1 VRQRARSLLW
11 RVGQL
16 LLIAL
21 PVALLG
27 LAGAMY
33 LWQVKLAAEESLPP
47 ALRDYAR
54 RQAQLEV
61 QVERVSLGWNRIL
74 LTYPEVRTLS
84 GERLLRARYLEVRL
98 PVDGTPLTIELDRPE
113 VWLQRNR
120 QGVWNIDPLL
130 RQPRPPE
137 PTPFTFRVH
146 ARGGTLYFDDF
157 LPDAPVRATLW
168 ADEFTLS
175 QPRIGQAIMLRGF
188 SDALGAVQARA
199 LSDGKRWL
207 IEVDAAQAQGA
218 RFKPYLPR
226 TEFDLAQA
234 TGRVSLQIV
243 YAPDQPL
250 QVQGT
255 AQGVAQGATYRRK
268 PLPWREATF
277 ALAFTESHIG
287 GVVNTRDGGLRVQG
301 VVDWSGRAVQIDT
314 QVRAVGEDAA
324 ALWRLLRDDPP
335 RVQGR
340 YHAQLRVQGALDD
353 LQAQGTV
360 ALARV
365 RTAQGDLR
373 NLRSP
378 VAFAQGQLLLPALSA
393 EYAGC
398 TVQGKLWLD
407 TRQDTPELRLYAQ
420 ANRLPLQRVP
430 ALREAQLSGEADVSL
445 LVYGRLDAPTVEANL
460 RMDALR
466 YANQRIGGLR
476 ARVQYAD
483 GALTIPLATLQGAL
497 GAVYLSGEVRD
508 LTSDNPRFDLSV
520 DANEVDLNLL
530 AQLLGDA
537 NGTDKSLRLDGIGYL
552 TAQLRG
558 SLKSPEAVTEAVVF
572 DGRVGD
578 LGAEIAVV
586 NLNLVERELRIT
598 QAQILRR
605 AAQLIASGAVQLPET
620 PDQPPRFQLAGD
632 LYEFDLASVPDWLRR
647 ELPLT
652 GLASGRFEAQ
662 GEPQEWQLRASLYA
676 ESLQYDQTVA
686 RDNTAQVIV
695 QARDGAVQVDVVSAQ
710 ARVGDGAL
718 LARGQWRSDGQFE
731 AQWLLENAALDALA
745 PYLPVEYR
753 LTGRATVKGEAS
765 GTPNTPNVRV
775 QLHGSQIALNGAL
788 LGDVEGWVAVIPNA
802 IPKFVNAHASNP
814 PSPLPSPPL
823 SRGERVGSGGILH
836 TQEFLNFDSAIDIG
850 AHRESDA
857 PLLTSPVNGG
867 GTQPP
872 SPPAGRAGV
881 GATPSPL
888 TGSVGVGAFQ
898 ASFTLRTPDGEARLT
913 LHECDLQRQQ
923 VRLTAETSA
932 LPIEWLQRVVRA
944 VPNALPPAVAE
955 RIETLQG
962 RVQVSL
968 SLEGA
973 LREPLAQLRLNAE
986 QLAWR
991 AQSLG
996 SLNLQAEWVGLSSGD
1011 APNADTDLARAVET
1025 LRRLRT
1031 QRAALQ
1037 QLRWQAETAR
1047 LEAQARYTPERLTA
1061 DLEVAQL
1068 PLRWAR
1074 LWEPS
1079 LPEVDGALDL
1089 SLIADGVPE
1098 SPELTLSATVN
1109 QLAYGGYTIDQILF
1123 SQVEVREGAIQTDD
1137 ALIRMGDYQARLSG
1151 RLPFH
1156 WSPIS
1161 IPDDEPIRIQARLR
1175 EQPLTLL
1182 SLFAPI
1188 DPERTRGTIDAVLE
1202 IEGTLAQP
1210 QPRGRLQIADGAL
1223 ALSDLRT
1230 ALEGIGLQVEFSGQ
1244 EARIVQAQARS
1255 SEGGNLRVE
1264 GAIDLSGEQAI
1275 ANLTLHADGL
1285 TLREPKLPVLEGS
1298 AQAVISGAVQ
1308 VQGTLTEPQV
1318 QGALRV
1324 KRGFLYLPPELP
1336 ERTAGEPLPINPRFD
1351 LRVDIADE
1359 FTLRNPNLDARM
1371 EGALQIGGTLQ
1382 LPSLSGEFNLRG
1394 GALSLPTARLRIEP
1408 DSVARLNY
1416 PFTNAAGETI
1426 ARIELDVR
1434 ASTSVVAPDFT
1445 GDPIR
1450 YRVEV
1455 DVRGP
1460 LDDPERLQ
1468 LTARS
1473 DPPGLSEQRILSLLG
1488 RGQVLAAIAR
1498 GDDPARVFREQLGDI
1513 LTAQVLPGLL
1523 APLETGIA
1531 EAFDLEQF
1539 TLDYMGLRPAS
1550 LYLVKNLFDGVGI
1563 AYRRGIGVA
1572 GNEYQARLFYRLP
1585 FRNRLLQRLRV
1596 GFGFEHT
1603 GNRFLFI
1610 EGSLLFR

>member
-11 RVGQL
+11 RAGQL
-16 LLIAL
+16 VLIAL

-33 LWQVKLAAEESLPP
+33 LWQVKLAVEESLPP

-54 RQAQLEV
+54 RQAQLDV
-61 QVERVSLGWNRIL
+61 QVERVRLGWNRIL

-98 PVDGTPLTIELDRPE
+98 PADGAPLTIELDRPE
-113 VWLQRNR
+113 VWLQRDR

-146 ARGGTLYFDDF
+146 AQGGTLYFDDL

-168 ADEFTLS
+168 AQEFTLS
-175 QPRIGQAIMLRGF
+175 QPRIGQAITLRGV
-188 SDALGAVQARA
+188 SDALGDVQARA

-234 TGRVSLQIV
+234 TGQVSAQLV

-250 QVQGT
+250 QVQGV

-268 PLPWREATF
+268 PLPWREAAF

-287 GVVNTRDGGLRVQG
+287 GELVARDGNLLLQG
-301 VVDWSGRAVQIDT
+301 VVDWSGRTVQVDA
-314 QVRAVGEDAA
+314 QVQVAGDDAA

-353 LQAQGTV
+353 LQAQGAV

-373 NLRSP
+373 NLRGP

-393 EYAGC
+393 EYAGR

-407 TRQDTPELRLYAQ
+407 TRPDTPELRLYAR

-445 LVYGRLDAPTVEANL
+445 LVYGRLDTPTVEANL

-520 DANEVDLNLL
+520 DASEVDLNLL

-537 NGTDKSLRLDGIGYL
+537 NGADESLRLDGIGYL

-558 SLKSPEAVTEAVVF
+558 SLQSPEAVAEAVVF

-662 GEPQEWQLRASLYA
+662 GEPQAWQLRASLYA

-718 LARGQWRSDGQFE
+718 LARGQWRSNGQFE

-765 GTPNTPNVRV
+765 GTPDAPNVRV
-775 QLHGSQIALNGAL
+775 QLQGNQIALNGAL
-788 LGDVEGWVAVIPNA
+788 LGDVEGWAA
-802 IPKFVNAHASNP
+802 FEYS
-814 PSPLPSPPL
+814 PSPKRPAPAVEDPLLKVPPVNRGNRAGAWLGSPREAGETSASAWFGSPREAGGTSASAWFGSPREAGGTL
-823 SRGERVGSGGILH
+823 RRGVGEIQYVQSGG
-836 TQEFLNFDSAIDIG
+836 N
-850 AHRESDA
+850 
-857 PLLTSPVNGG
+857 LT
-867 GTQPP
+867 
-872 SPPAGRAGV
+872 AD
-881 GATPSPL
+881 
-888 TGSVGVGAFQ
+888 
-898 ASFTLRTPDGEARLT
+898 FTLRTPDGEARLV

-923 VRLTAETSA
+923 VHLTAETSA

-962 RVQVSL
+962 TVQASL
-968 SLEGA
+968 RLEGA
-973 LREPLAQLRLNAE
+973 MREPLAQLRLNAE

-996 SLNLQAEWVGLSSGD
+996 SLNLQAEWVGLSSED
-1011 APNADTDLARAVET
+1011 APDADTDLARAVET

-1074 LWEPS
+1074 LWDPS
-1079 LPEVDGALDL
+1079 LPEVDGAFDL
-1089 SLIADGVPE
+1089 SLVVDGAPE
-1098 SPELTLSATVN
+1098 SPELTLSATLS
-1109 QLAYGGYTIDQILF
+1109 QLNYAGYTVDQILF
-1123 SQVEVREGAIQTDD
+1123 SQIEVREGAIQTDD

-1210 QPRGRLQIADGAL
+1210 QPRGRLTITDGAL

-1255 SEGGNLRVE
+1255 SEGGSLRIE
-1264 GAIDLSGEQAI
+1264 GGVDLSGEQAL
-1275 ANLTLHADGL
+1275 ANLTLRADGL
-1285 TLREPKLPVLEGS
+1285 TLREPRLPVLEGS
-1298 AQAVISGAVQ
+1298 AQAVVSGAVQ
-1308 VQGTLTEPQV
+1308 MQGALTEPQV

-1324 KRGFLYLPPELP
+1324 QRGFLYLPPELP
-1336 ERTAGEPLPINPRFD
+1336 ERTASEPLPVNPRFD

-1371 EGALQIGGTLQ
+1371 EGALQIGGALQ
-1382 LPSLSGEFNLRG
+1382 SPSLSGEFSLRS

-1539 TLDYMGLRPAS
+1539 TLDYSGLRPAS

-1596 GFGFEHT
+1596 GFGFDHT
-1603 GNRFLFI
+1603 GNRFVFI

>member
-1 VRQRARSLLW
+1 MRQRARSLLW
-11 RVGQL
+11 RAGQL

-33 LWQVKLAAEESLPP
+33 LWQVKLAVEESLPP

-54 RQAQLEV
+54 RQAQLDV

-98 PVDGTPLTIELDRPE
+98 PADGAPLTIELDRPE
-113 VWLQRNR
+113 VWLQRDR
-120 QGVWNIDPLL
+120 QGMWNIDPLL

-137 PTPFTFRVH
+137 PTPFTFRVR
-146 ARGGTLYFDDF
+146 AQGGTLYFDDL

-168 ADEFTLS
+168 AQEFTLS
-175 QPRIGQAIMLRGF
+175 QPRIGQAITLRGV
-188 SDALGAVQARA
+188 SDALGEVQARA

-207 IEVDAAQAQGA
+207 IEIDAAQVQGA

-234 TGRVSLQIV
+234 TGQVSAQIV

-255 AQGVAQGATYRRK
+255 AQGVAQGATYRRR
-268 PLPWREATF
+268 PLPWREAAF

-287 GVVNTRDGGLRVQG
+287 GVVNTRDGSLRVQG
-301 VVDWSGRAVQIDT
+301 VADWSGRAVQVDA

-324 ALWRLLRDDPP
+324 VLWRLLRDDPP

-340 YHAQLRVQGALDD
+340 YQAQLRVQGALDD

-360 ALARV
+360 ALAQV
-365 RTAQGDLR
+365 RTPQGDLR

-378 VAFAQGQLLLPALSA
+378 VAFAGGQLLLPALSA
-393 EYAGC
+393 EYARR

-407 TRQDTPELRLYAQ
+407 TRPDTPELRLYARV
-420 ANRLPLQRVP
+420 NRLPLQRVP
-430 ALREAQLSGEADVSL
+430 ALREAQLGGEADVAL
-445 LVYGRLDAPTVEANL
+445 LAYGRLDAPTVEANL

-466 YANQRIGGLR
+466 YANQRVGGLR

-483 GALTIPLATLQGAL
+483 GALTVPLATLQGAL

-508 LTSDNPRFDLSV
+508 LASDDPRFDLSI
-520 DANEVDLNLL
+520 DASEVDLNLL

-537 NGTDKSLRLDGIGYL
+537 NGADKSLRLDGVGYL
-552 TAQLRG
+552 TARVRG
-558 SLKSPEAVTEAVVF
+558 SLQSPEAVAEAVVF

-662 GEPQEWQLRASLYA
+662 GEPQAWQLRASLYA
-676 ESLQYDQTVA
+676 ESLQYDQTVV

-753 LTGRATVKGEAS
+753 LTGQATVQGEAS
-765 GTPNTPNVRV
+765 GTPDAPNVRV
-775 QLHGSQIALNGAL
+775 QLQGSQIALNGAL
-788 LGDVEGWVAVIPNA
+788 LGDVEGWVAVSPRRESDSPLIRVHRLGSLWA
-802 IPKFVNAHASNP
+802 WGTRFV
-814 PSPLPSPPL
+814 LPSPPAPL
-823 SRGERVGSGGILH
+823 PQGGRGEPRFPPRPLAGEGGKGGEGQKGAPASEISYQTAVPLSG
-836 TQEFLNFDSAIDIG
+836 A
-850 AHRESDA
+850 
-857 PLLTSPVNGG
+857 
-867 GTQPP
+867 
-872 SPPAGRAGV
+872 
-881 GATPSPL
+881 
-888 TGSVGVGAFQ
+888 GVGAFQ
-898 ASFTLRTPDGEARLT
+898 ADFTLRTPDGEARLA

-923 VRLTAETSA
+923 VHLTAETSA

-944 VPNALPPAVAE
+944 VPDALPPAVAE

-962 RVQVSL
+962 TVQASL
-968 SLEGA
+968 RLEGA

-986 QLAWR
+986 QLEWR

-996 SLNLQAEWVGLSSGD
+996 SLSLQAEWVGLSSGD
-1011 APNADTDLARAVET
+1011 APDADTDLARAVET
-1025 LRRLRT
+1025 VRRLRT

-1061 DLEVAQL
+1061 DLEAAQL

-1074 LWEPS
+1074 LWNPS

-1089 SLIADGVPE
+1089 SLVADGAPE
-1098 SPELTLSATVN
+1098 SPELTLSATLS
-1109 QLAYGGYTIDQILF
+1109 QLNYAGYTVDQILF
-1123 SQVEVREGAIQTDD
+1123 SQIEVREGAIQTDD

-1151 RLPFH
+1151 RLPFR
-1156 WSPIS
+1156 WSPIA

-1175 EQPLTLL
+1175 EQPLTIL
-1182 SLFAPI
+1182 SLVAPI
-1188 DPERTRGTIDAVLE
+1188 DPARTQGVIDALLE
-1202 IEGTLAQP
+1202 IEGTLAEP
-1210 QPRGRLQIADGAL
+1210 QPRGRLTITDGAL
-1223 ALSDLRT
+1223 ALQDLRT
-1230 ALEGIGLQVEFSGQ
+1230 ALQDIGLQVAFDGR

-1255 SEGGNLRVE
+1255 SEGGSLRIE
-1264 GAIDLSGEQAI
+1264 GGVDLSGEQAL
-1275 ANLTLHADGL
+1275 ANLTLRADGL

-1298 AQAVISGAVQ
+1298 AQAVVSGAVLA
-1308 VQGTLTEPQV
+1308 QGALTEPQV

-1324 KRGFLYLPPELP
+1324 QRGFLYLPPELP
-1336 ERTAGEPLPINPRFD
+1336 ERTASEPLPVNPRFD

-1371 EGALQIGGTLQ
+1371 EGALQIGGALQ
-1382 LPSLSGEFNLRG
+1382 SPSLSGEFSLRS

-1488 RGQVLAAIAR
+1488 RGQALAAIAR

-1539 TLDYMGLRPAS
+1539 TLDYSGLRPAS

-1596 GFGFEHT
+1596 GVGFDHT
-1603 GNRFLFI
+1603 GNRFVFI

>member
-33 LWQVKLAAEESLPP
+33 LWQVKLAVEESLPP

-54 RQAQLEV
+54 RQAQLDV
-61 QVERVSLGWNRIL
+61 QVERVRLGWNRIL

-98 PVDGTPLTIELDRPE
+98 PADGAPLTIELYRPE

-146 ARGGTLYFDDF
+146 AQGGTLYFDDF

-175 QPRIGQAIMLRGF
+175 QPRIGQAITLRGF

-207 IEVDAAQAQGA
+207 IEMDAAQVQGA

-234 TGRVSLQIV
+234 TGQVSAQLV
-243 YAPDQPL
+243 YAPDQSL
-250 QVQGT
+250 QVQGV

-268 PLPWREATF
+268 PLPWREAAF

-287 GVVNTRDGGLRVQG
+287 GVVNTRDGSLRVQG
-301 VVDWSGRAVQIDT
+301 VVDWSGRAVQVDA
-314 QVRAVGEDAA
+314 QVQVAGDDAA

-340 YHAQLRVQGALDD
+340 YLAQLRVQGALDD
-353 LQAQGTV
+353 LQAQGAV

-373 NLRSP
+373 NLRGP

-393 EYAGC
+393 EYAGR

-407 TRQDTPELRLYAQ
+407 TRQDTPELRLYARV
-420 ANRLPLQRVP
+420 NRLPLQRVP
-430 ALREAQLSGEADVSL
+430 ALREAQLGGEADVAL
-445 LVYGRLDAPTVEANL
+445 LAYGRLDAPTVEANL

-520 DANEVDLNLL
+520 DASEVDLNLL

-537 NGTDKSLRLDGIGYL
+537 NGADESLRLDGIGYL

-558 SLKSPEAVTEAVVF
+558 SLQSPEAVAEAVVF

-620 PDQPPRFQLAGD
+620 PDQPPRFQLAGE
-632 LYEFDLASVPDWLRR
+632 LYEFDLASIPDWLRR

-695 QARDGAVQVDVVSAQ
+695 QARDGAVQVDVLSAQ

-718 LARGQWRSDGQFE
+718 IARGQWRSGGQFE

-765 GTPNTPNVRV
+765 GTPDAPNVRV
-775 QLHGSQIALNGAL
+775 QLQGNQIALNGAL
-788 LGDVEGWVAVIPNA
+788 LGDLEGWVAV
-802 IPKFVNAHASNP
+802 NP
-814 PSPLPSPPL
+814 S
-823 SRGERVGSGGILH
+823 I
-836 TQEFLNFDSAIDIG
+836 
-850 AHRESDA
+850 ESVP

-867 GTQPP
+867 GTPTP

-898 ASFTLRTPDGEARLT
+898 ADFTLRTPDGEARLA
-913 LHECDLQRQQ
+913 LHECNLQRQQ

-944 VPNALPPAVAE
+944 VPDALPPAVAE

-962 RVQVSL
+962 TVQASL
-968 SLEGA
+968 RLEGA

-986 QLAWR
+986 QLEWR

-996 SLNLQAEWVGLSSGD
+996 SLSLQAEWVGLSSED
-1011 APNADTDLARAVET
+1011 APDADTDLARAVET

-1123 SQVEVREGAIQTDD
+1123 SQIEVREGAIQTDD

-1275 ANLTLHADGL
+1275 ANLTLQADGL

-1308 VQGTLTEPQV
+1308 MQGTLTEPQV

-1324 KRGFLYLPPELP
+1324 QRGFLYLPPELP
-1336 ERTAGEPLPINPRFD
+1336 ERTAGEPLPVNPRFD

-1371 EGALQIGGTLQ
+1371 EGALQIGGALQ
-1382 LPSLSGEFNLRG
+1382 SPSLSGEFSLRS
-1394 GALSLPTARLRIEP
+1394 GALSLPTARLRVEP

-1488 RGQVLAAIAR
+1488 RGQALAAIAR

-1539 TLDYMGLRPAS
+1539 TLDYTGLRPAS

-1572 GNEYQARLFYRLP
+1572 SNEYQARIFYRLP

-1596 GFGFEHT
+1596 GVGFEHT
-1603 GNRFLFI
+1603 GNRFLFL

>member
-11 RVGQL
+11 RAGQL
-16 LLIAL
+16 VLIAL

-33 LWQVKLAAEESLPP
+33 LWQVKLAVEERLPP

-54 RQAQLEV
+54 RQAQLDV
-61 QVERVSLGWNRIL
+61 QVERVRLGWNRIL

-98 PVDGTPLTIELDRPE
+98 PADGAPLTIELDRPE
-113 VWLQRNR
+113 VWLQRDR

-137 PTPFTFRVH
+137 PTPFTFRVR
-146 ARGGTLYFDDF
+146 AQGGTLYFDDL

-168 ADEFTLS
+168 AQEFTLS
-175 QPRIGQAIMLRGF
+175 QPRIGQAITLRGF
-188 SDALGAVQARA
+188 SDALGDVQARA

-207 IEVDAAQAQGA
+207 IEIDAAQVQGA

-234 TGRVSLQIV
+234 TGQVSAQIV

-250 QVQGT
+250 QVQGV
-255 AQGVAQGATYRRK
+255 AQGVAQGATYRRR
-268 PLPWREATF
+268 PLPWREAAF

-287 GVVNTRDGGLRVQG
+287 GVVNTRDGSLRVQG
-301 VVDWSGRAVQIDT
+301 VVDWSGRTVQVDA
-314 QVRAVGEDAA
+314 QVQVAGDDAA

-335 RVQGR
+335 RAQGR
-340 YHAQLRVQGALDD
+340 YQAQLRIQGALDT

-360 ALARV
+360 ALAQV
-365 RTAQGDLR
+365 RTPQGDLR

-378 VAFAQGQLLLPALSA
+378 VAFAGGQLLLPALSA
-393 EYAGC
+393 EYAGR

-407 TRQDTPELRLYAQ
+407 TRPDTPELRLYARV
-420 ANRLPLQRVP
+420 NRLPLQRVP
-430 ALREAQLSGEADVSL
+430 ALREAQLGGEADVAL
-445 LVYGRLDAPTVEANL
+445 LAYGRLDAPTVEANL

-466 YANQRIGGLR
+466 YANQRVGGLR

-483 GALTIPLATLQGAL
+483 GALTIPLATLQGTL

-508 LTSDNPRFDLSV
+508 LTSDDPRFDLSV
-520 DANEVDLNLL
+520 DASEVDLNLL

-537 NGTDKSLRLDGIGYL
+537 NGADESLRLDGVGYL
-552 TAQLRG
+552 TARVRG
-558 SLKSPEAVTEAVVF
+558 SLQSPEAVAEAVVF

-586 NLNLVERELRIT
+586 NLNLLERELRIT

-662 GEPQEWQLRASLYA
+662 GEPQAWQLRASLYA
-676 ESLQYDQTVA
+676 ESLQYDQTVV

-718 LARGQWRSDGQFE
+718 LARGRWRSNGQFE

-753 LTGRATVKGEAS
+753 LTGRATMKGEAS
-765 GTPNTPNVRV
+765 GTPDAPNVRV

-788 LGDVEGWVAVIPNA
+788 LGDVEGWAA
-802 IPKFVNAHASNP
+802 FEYC
-814 PSPLPSPPL
+814 PSPKRPAPAEETLQWGEQEVENPLLKVPPVNRGNRAGAWFGSPREAGETSAGAWFGSPREAGGTL
-823 SRGERVGSGGILH
+823 RRGAVQDFSHTGQSGG
-836 TQEFLNFDSAIDIG
+836 S
-850 AHRESDA
+850 
-857 PLLTSPVNGG
+857 LT
-867 GTQPP
+867 
-872 SPPAGRAGV
+872 AD
-881 GATPSPL
+881 
-888 TGSVGVGAFQ
+888 
-898 ASFTLRTPDGEARLT
+898 FTLRTPDGEARLT
-913 LHECDLQRQQ
+913 LHECNLQRQQ

-962 RVQVSL
+962 TVQASL
-968 SLEGA
+968 RLEGA

-986 QLAWR
+986 QLEWR

-996 SLNLQAEWVGLSSGD
+996 SLSLQAEWVGLSSGD
-1011 APNADTDLARAVET
+1011 APDADTDLARAVET
-1025 LRRLRT
+1025 VRRLRT

-1061 DLEVAQL
+1061 DLEAAQL

-1074 LWEPS
+1074 LWGPS

-1089 SLIADGVPE
+1089 SLIANGAPE
-1098 SPELTLSATVN
+1098 SPELTLSATLS
-1109 QLAYGGYTIDQILF
+1109 QLNYAGYTVDQILF
-1123 SQVEVREGAIQTDD
+1123 SQIEVREGAIQTDD

-1156 WSPIS
+1156 WSPLS

-1175 EQPLTLL
+1175 EQPLTIL
-1182 SLFAPI
+1182 SLVAPI
-1188 DPERTRGTIDAVLE
+1188 DPARTQGTIEAVLE
-1202 IEGTLAQP
+1202 VDGTLAQP

-1223 ALSDLRT
+1223 ALQDLRT
-1230 ALEGIGLQVEFSGQ
+1230 ALQDIGLQVAFDGR

-1255 SEGGNLRVE
+1255 SEGGSLRIE
-1264 GAIDLSGEQAI
+1264 GAIDLSGEQAV
-1275 ANLTLHADGL
+1275 ANLTLRADGL

-1298 AQAVISGAVQ
+1298 AQAVVSGAVQ
-1308 VQGTLTEPQV
+1308 VQGALTEPQV

-1324 KRGFLYLPPELP
+1324 QRGFLYLPPELP
-1336 ERTAGEPLPINPRFD
+1336 ERTASEPLPVNPRFD

-1371 EGALQIGGTLQ
+1371 EGALQIGGALQ
-1382 LPSLSGEFNLRG
+1382 SPSLSGEFSLRS

-1539 TLDYMGLRPAS
+1539 TLDYSGLRPAS

-1596 GFGFEHT
+1596 GFGFDHT
-1603 GNRFLFI
+1603 GNRFVFI

>member
-11 RVGQL
+11 RAGQL

-21 PVALLG
+21 PVAILG

-33 LWQVKLAAEESLPP
+33 LWQVKLAVEESLPP

-54 RQAQLEV
+54 RQSQLEV
-61 QVERVSLGWNRIL
+61 QVERVSLGWNRVL
-74 LTYPEVRTLS
+74 LTHPDVRTLS
-84 GERLLRARYLEVRL
+84 GERLLHARYLEVRL
-98 PVDGTPLTIELDRPE
+98 PADGAPLTIELDRPE

-146 ARGGTLYFDDF
+146 ARGGALYFDDL

-168 ADEFTLS
+168 AQEFTLS
-175 QPRIGQAIMLRGF
+175 QPRIGQAITLRGV
-188 SDALGAVQARA
+188 SDALGDVQARA

-234 TGRVSLQIV
+234 TGQVSLQIV

-268 PLPWREATF
+268 PLPWREAAF
-277 ALAFTESHIG
+277 ALAFTESHISG
-287 GVVNTRDGGLRVQG
+287 ELTARDGSLRLQG
-301 VVDWSGRAVQIDT
+301 VVDWSGRAVQVDARA
-314 QVRAVGEDAA
+314 QAVGEDAA
-324 ALWRLLRDDPP
+324 VLWRLLRDDSSPI
-335 RVQGR
+335 RGR
-340 YHAQLRVQGALDD
+340 YQAQVRLHGALDD
-353 LQAQGTV
+353 LQAQGAV
-360 ALARV
+360 AVAQV
-365 RTAQGDLR
+365 RTPQGGLR
-373 NLRSP
+373 NIRGP
-378 VAFAQGQLLLPALSA
+378 VAFAGGQLLLPVLQA
-393 EYAGC
+393 EYAGR

-407 TRQDTPELRLYAQ
+407 TRPDTPELRLYAR

-430 ALREAQLSGEADVSL
+430 ALREAQLGGEADVSL

-476 ARVQYAD
+476 ARLQYAD

-520 DANEVDLNLL
+520 DASEVDLNLL

-537 NGTDKSLRLDGIGYL
+537 NGADESLRLDGIGYL

-558 SLKSPEAVTEAVVF
+558 SLQSPEAVAEAVVF

-605 AAQLIASGAVQLPET
+605 AAQLVASGKVQLPET

-676 ESLQYDQTVA
+676 ESLQYDQTVV

-718 LARGQWRSDGQFE
+718 LARGQWRSNGQFE
-731 AQWLLENAALDALA
+731 AQWLLEDAALDALA

-753 LTGRATVKGEAS
+753 LAGRATVQGEAS
-765 GTPNTPNVRV
+765 GMPDAPSVRV
-775 QLHGSQIALNGAL
+775 QLQGNQIALNSAL
-788 LGDVEGWVAVIPNA
+788 LGDLEGWAAFEANPSTRYATPAGVILQQGEQEVENPLLKVPPVIPIA
-802 IPKFVNAHASNP
+802 GTQFTKMSEIEDPLLKVPPVNRGNRAGAWFG
-814 PSPLPSPPL
+814 SPREAGGTLR
-823 SRGERVGSGGILH
+823 RGAVQDFSHTGQSGG
-836 TQEFLNFDSAIDIG
+836 S
-850 AHRESDA
+850 
-857 PLLTSPVNGG
+857 LT
-867 GTQPP
+867 
-872 SPPAGRAGV
+872 AD
-881 GATPSPL
+881 
-888 TGSVGVGAFQ
+888 
-898 ASFTLRTPDGEARLT
+898 FTLRTPDGEARLA
-913 LHECDLQRQQ
+913 LHECNLQRQQ

-962 RVQVSL
+962 TVQASL
-968 SLEGA
+968 RLEGA
-973 LREPLAQLRLNAE
+973 MREPLAQLRLNAE

-1011 APNADTDLARAVET
+1011 APDAETDLARVVET

-1047 LEAQARYTPERLTA
+1047 LEAQARYTPERLTV
-1061 DLEVAQL
+1061 DLEAAQL

-1074 LWEPS
+1074 LWDPS

-1109 QLAYGGYTIDQILF
+1109 QLAYAGYTVDQILF
-1123 SQVEVREGAIQTDD
+1123 SQIEVREGAIQTDD

-1156 WSPIS
+1156 WSPLS
-1161 IPDDEPIRIQARLR
+1161 IPDDEPLRIQARLR
-1175 EQPLTLL
+1175 EQPLTIL
-1182 SLFAPI
+1182 SLVAPI
-1188 DPERTRGTIDAVLE
+1188 DPARTQGMIDALLE
-1202 IEGTLAQP
+1202 IDGTLAQP

-1230 ALEGIGLQVEFSGQ
+1230 ALEGIGLQVEFNGR

-1255 SEGGNLRVE
+1255 SAGGNLRIE
-1264 GAIDLSGEQAI
+1264 GAIDLSSEQAI

-1285 TLREPKLPVLEGS
+1285 TLTEPKLPVLEGS
-1298 AQAVISGAVQ
+1298 AQAVVSGAAQ
-1308 VQGTLTEPQV
+1308 VQGALTEPQV

-1324 KRGFLYLPPELP
+1324 QRGFLYLPPELP

-1359 FTLRNPNLDARM
+1359 FTLRNPNLDTRM
-1371 EGALQIGGTLQ
+1371 EGALQVGGALQ
-1382 LPSLSGEFNLRG
+1382 APSLAGEFNLRS

-1539 TLDYMGLRPAS
+1539 TLDYSGLRPAS

-1596 GFGFEHT
+1596 GFGFDHT
-1603 GNRFLFI
+1603 GNRFVFI